1 MRLERQVGG
10 EPDHSKPVP
19 CLQLRVF
26 SVAGEQPSKG
36 LWQGT
41 CKKCAFLIEFPGG
54 REPSIQR
61 TGYRWDWRREHHLG
75 MAWHWGWRNGLNQ
88 NDFSYHF
95 YCSLPYSIV
104 CVCAQLLSHV
114 WLFVTPWTVA
124 CQCPLSMKISRQEY
138 WSGLPFPT
146 REDLLDSRI
155 EPASRASSSLTG
167 EFFTTAPP
175 GKPTLFH

>member
-41 CKKCAFLIEFPGG
+41 CKKCAFLVEFPGG

-61 TGYRWDWRREHHLG
+61 TGYR
-75 MAWHWGWRNGLNQ
+75 
-88 NDFSYHF
+88 
-95 YCSLPYSIV
+95 
-104 CVCAQLLSHV
+104 
-114 WLFVTPWTVA
+114 
-124 CQCPLSMKISRQEY
+124 
-138 WSGLPFPT
+138 
-146 REDLLDSRI
+146 
-155 EPASRASSSLTG
+155 
-167 EFFTTAPP
+167 
-175 GKPTLFH
+175 